1 MADLTF
7 AELQRQMQLAKKKT
21 KDVKY
26 AFRNAEDIYTT
37 FKELKSDW
45 SVIVTDELIELT
57 GKIFVK
63 ATAVAY
69 NDKRDE
75 KYQSTAYAEL
85 SLVPVFNTQ
94 KGQIKQ
100 MQEPQWTGAVSS
112 YARKYALQGLFAIG
126 EKDVDDYPVDED
138 EDQEQAQA
146 AQQNNQSP
154 QGNNA
159 NKSDL
164 IDNEQYKVVY
174 GKVKAWAQLKNATFD
189 QVANYLLQRY
199 KIRDFHEIPEEHFET
214 VMNYLNVQILK
225 AQGQNDFNNL

>member
-138 EDQEQAQA
+138 QEQAQA

-159 NKSDL
+159 NQSDL
-164 IDNEQYKVVY
+164 IDNEQYKAVY
-174 GKVKAWAQLKNATFD
+174 GKVKAWAQLKNAMFD
-189 QVANYLLQRY
+189 QVANYVLQRY

-214 VMNYLNVQILK
+214 VMNYLNGQILK

>member
-1 MADLTF
+1 MSDLTF

-69 NDKRDE
+69 NDKRYE

-138 EDQEQAQA
+138 QEQAQA

-159 NKSDL
+159 NQSDL

-174 GKVKAWAQLKNATFD
+174 GKVRTWAQLKNANFD
-189 QVANYLLQRY
+189 QVANYVLQRY

-214 VMNYLNVQILK
+214 VMNYLNGQILK

>member
-63 ATAVAY
+63 ATAVAI
-69 NDKRDE
+69 NDERNE

-126 EKDVDDYPVDED
+126 EKDVDDYPVDEN
-138 EDQEQAQA
+138 QEQAQA
-146 AQQNNQSP
+146 AQQNNQSA

-159 NKSDL
+159 NQSDL
-164 IDNEQYKVVY
+164 IDNEQYKAVY
-174 GKVKAWAQLKNATFD
+174 GKVRTWAQLKNANFD
-189 QVANYLLQRY
+189 QVANYVLQRY

-214 VMNYLNVQILK
+214 VMNYLNGQILK
-225 AQGQNDFNNL
+225 VQGQNDFNNL

>member
-85 SLVPVFNTQ
+85 SLVPVLNTQ

-138 EDQEQAQA
+138 QEQVQA
-146 AQQNNQSP
+146 AQQNNQS

-159 NKSDL
+159 NQSDL
-164 IDNEQYKVVY
+164 IDNEQYKAVY
-174 GKVKAWAQLKNATFD
+174 GKVKAWAHLKNATFD

-214 VMNYLNVQILK
+214 VMNYLNGQILK

>member
-138 EDQEQAQA
+138 QEQAQA
-146 AQQNNQSP
+146 AQQNNQS

-159 NKSDL
+159 NQSDL
-164 IDNEQYKVVY
+164 IDNEQYKAVY

-189 QVANYLLQRY
+189 QVANYVLQRY

-214 VMNYLNVQILK
+214 VMNYLNGQILK